1 MMQHFRFHR
10 FCATVVV
17 VVAAVL
23 GLAVQAAGE
32 DNKGN
37 ITVVNGQ
44 VYTPGLAIVDAP
56 QPFTPLGGDTLQIAI
71 DVSGD
76 GRLPWPPSE
85 QSSDSPT
92 LLHSITIF
100 LTSYTTV
107 HNFTISNGTTPSSD
121 NDNAFVDPVLS
132 LEPSSTVKHVNWRWP
147 ACLVGDGGA
156 SGSNSNSARG
166 DYNISIHQSFRWN
179 GTEYYT
185 VFDLPVS
192 VTNSIPESDDRVE
205 CPLLENVLLPPD
217 VVAESVDTL
226 PAQPFLGDEGG
237 VSTVSG
243 SGGSSSSGS
252 GDSLAGVLASG
263 AAAPGSVGMWVGLL
277 FAMVAAAAVIV
288 TY

>member
-1 MMQHFRFHR
+1 M
-10 FCATVVV
+10 
-17 VVAAVL
+17 
-23 GLAVQAAGE
+23 
-32 DNKGN
+32 
-37 ITVVNGQ
+37 
-44 VYTPGLAIVDAP
+44 
-56 QPFTPLGGDTLQIAI
+56 
-71 DVSGD
+71 
-76 GRLPWPPSE
+76 
-85 QSSDSPT
+85 
-92 LLHSITIF
+92 
-100 LTSYTTV
+100 

-121 NDNAFVDPVLS
+121 NDNVFVGPVLS

-192 VTNSIPESDDRVE
+192 VTNSIPESDDCVE

-252 GDSLAGVLASG
+252 GDTLAGVLASG